1 MKQNTKSKRA
11 AARIAVTGVMT
22 GLVMAF
28 TYFGVNLGTA
38 YVNLGDAMV
47 LTAGALFG
55 PLTGMVAGGL
65 GAMLMDLIVFPATFV
80 FTLFIKGIEGALCG
94 LLVKYALP
102 KLTRGRHAA
111 LQAALGTLAMLLC
124 ALVMATGYF
133 GTNVLFWGEGDSP
146 ATRLSGALLQLPV
159 DIAQGAVGCAIA
171 VALVYV
177 IRLDKIAA
185 RFGLGNLVITGKKP
199 PAAEQAAAQT
209 DEAAAGKDLP
219 PQTSPAAE
227 QAAAQTDEAAPGKD
241 LPPQT
246 PPVAEQAAAQT
257 DEAAAGKELPPQ
269 TPSARQ
275 TSSAHDGAPDGS
287 ARATAQ
293 TPPTD
298 KTPL

>member
-199 PAAEQAAAQT
+199 HSPGQDSRALRLGQFGHHRQKAARSRASRGADRRGGARQR
-209 DEAAAGKDLP
+209 P
-219 PQTSPAAE
+219 SPAN
-227 QAAAQTDEAAPGKD
+227 
-241 LPPQT
+241 
-246 PPVAEQAAAQT
+246 
-257 DEAAAGKELPPQ
+257 
-269 TPSARQ
+269 
-275 TSSAHDGAPDGS
+275 S
-287 ARATAQ
+287 ARAADLFRTRRRPGRLRPRGRPLPHKTAPR
-293 TPPTD
+293 TAPPAQPRRPRPRT
-298 KTPL
+298 KRLFKRG

>member
-199 PAAEQAAAQT
+199 PAAEQAAT
-209 DEAAAGKDLP
+209 
-219 PQTSPAAE
+219 
-227 QAAAQTDEAAPGKD
+227 QTDEAAPGKD

-246 PPVAEQAAAQT
+246 PPTIEQAAAQT
-257 DEAAAGKELPPQ
+257 GEAAPGKDLPPQ
-269 TPSARQ
+269 TPPARQ
-275 TSSAHDGAPDGS
+275 ISSAQDGAPDGS

>member
-28 TYFGVNLGTA
+28 TYFGINLGTA

-146 ATRLSGALLQLPV
+146 ATRFSGALLQLPV

-177 IRLDKIAA
+177 IRLDKIAPRA
-185 RFGLGNLVITGKKP
+185 SAWAIWS
-199 PAAEQAAAQT
+199 
-209 DEAAAGKDLP
+209 
-219 PQTSPAAE
+219 SPAKSRPQPSKPRRR
-227 QAAAQTDEAAPGKD
+227 QAKRRPAKHFPRKLRPQPSKPRRRQARRRPAKNFPRKLRPRGRPLPHKTAPRTEPRRPRPRTKRLFKRG
-241 LPPQT
+241 
-246 PPVAEQAAAQT
+246 
-257 DEAAAGKELPPQ
+257 
-269 TPSARQ
+269 
-275 TSSAHDGAPDGS
+275 
-287 ARATAQ
+287 
-293 TPPTD
+293 
-298 KTPL
+298 

>member
-28 TYFGVNLGTA
+28 TYFGINLGTA

-102 KLTRGRHAA
+102 KLMRGRHAA

-209 DEAAAGKDLP
+209 G
-219 PQTSPAAE
+219 
-227 QAAAQTDEAAPGKD
+227 EAAPGKT

-246 PPVAEQAAAQT
+246 PP
-257 DEAAAGKELPPQ
+257 
-269 TPSARQ
+269 ARQ

>member
-28 TYFGVNLGTA
+28 SYFGVNLGTA

-102 KLTRGRHAA
+102 KLTRGKHAA

-209 DEAAAGKDLP
+209 DEAAPGKDLP
-219 PQTSPAAE
+219 PQTPPTIE
-227 QAAAQTDEAAPGKD
+227 QAAAQTGEAAPGKD

-246 PPVAEQAAAQT
+246 PP
-257 DEAAAGKELPPQ
+257 
-269 TPSARQ
+269 ARQ
-275 TSSAHDGAPDGS
+275 TSSAQDGAPDGS